1 MRLGFC
7 CKYIHPDRT
16 LKPKVLK
23 ETEQPYNCRATTVR
37 WLNEHKDQAED
48 RLWEL
53 MQHNI
58 SSIHELIKYTGALPK
73 PLRMCRLSS
82 PVLPVATEAT
92 WKYFWSKPDVI
103 AYCEKHFAQVGNTAR
118 KLGVRISFHPGQFTV
133 LASESEDIIDRSVEE
148 FEYHENMARWMGY
161 GKTFQ
166 DFKINVHISGRRGP
180 QGIIDI
186 LPRLT
191 PEARNTLTIENEEM
205 KWGLN
210 DVLEL
215 QKHVA
220 LVFDIHHHWVNT
232 GEWITVDDDRI
243 KKIIDSWRGV
253 RPVMHYSQPRESL
266 HNKVD
271 AKNLLDREKLFE
283 QGENRATIR
292 AHSDYYWHDPTNDWV
307 KPFGDVFDIQCE
319 SKAKNLASAKL
330 AEKYKVIPIGSVDF

>member
-16 LKPKVLK
+16 LKPKLLK

-37 WLNEHKDQAED
+37 WLNEHKDQAEE

-58 SSIHELIKYTGALPK
+58 SSIHELIKYAGGLPK

-103 AYCEKHFAQVGNTAR
+103 AYCEKHFAEVGDTAR
-118 KLGVRISFHPGQFTV
+118 RLGVRISFHPGQFTV
-133 LASESEDIIDRSVEE
+133 LASESDDIIKRSIEE
-148 FEYHENMARWMGY
+148 FEYHVNMARWMGY

-166 DFKINVHISGRRGP
+166 DFKINVHISGKRGP

-186 LPRLT
+186 LPKLT
-191 PEARNTLTIENEEM
+191 PEARNTITIENEEM
-205 KWGLN
+205 KWGLS

-220 LVFDIHHHWVNT
+220 LVFDIHHHWVNC
-232 GEWITVDDDRI
+232 GEWIKHTDDRI
-243 KKIIDSWRGV
+243 KRIIDSWRGV

-271 AKNLLDREKLFE
+271 SNNLLDREKLFAD
-283 QGENRATIR
+283 GENRATIR
-292 AHSDYYWHDPTNDWV
+292 AHSDYYWHEPTNNWIQ
-307 KPFGDVFDIQCE
+307 PFGELFDIQCE
-319 SKAKNLASAKL
+319 SKAKNLASSLLAKHYNL
-330 AEKYKVIPIGSVDF
+330 I

>member
-37 WLNEHKDQAED
+37 WLNEHKDEAED

-103 AYCEKHFAQVGNTAR
+103 AYCEKHFAEVGDTAR
-118 KLGVRISFHPGQFTV
+118 RLGVRISFHPGQFTV
-133 LASESEDIIDRSVEE
+133 LASESDDIIKRSIEE
-148 FEYHENMARWMGY
+148 FEYHVSMARWMGY

-166 DFKINVHISGRRGP
+166 DFKINVHISGKRGP
-180 QGIIDI
+180 QGIIDV
-186 LPRLT
+186 LPKLT
-191 PEARNTLTIENEEM
+191 PEARNTITIENEEM

-210 DVLEL
+210 DILEL
-215 QKHVA
+215 EKHVA
-220 LVFDIHHHWVNT
+220 LVFDIHHHWVNC
-232 GEWITVDDDRI
+232 GEWIAHTDDRI
-243 KKIIDSWRGV
+243 KRIIDSWGGV
-253 RPVMHYSQPRESL
+253 RPAMHYSQPRESL

-271 AKNLLDREKLFE
+271 ASKLLDREDLFTK
-283 QGENRATIR
+283 GENRATIR
-292 AHSDYYWHDPTNDWV
+292 AHSDFYWHVPTNDWL
-307 KPFGDVFDIQCE
+307 KPFGELFDIQCE
-319 SKAKNLASAKL
+319 SKAKNLASSLLAKQYEL
-330 AEKYKVIPIGSVDF
+330 I

>member
-37 WLNEHKDQAED
+37 WLNEHKDQAEE

-58 SSIHELIKYTGALPK
+58 SSIHELIKYTGALSE

-103 AYCEKHFAQVGNTAR
+103 AYCEKHFAEVGDTAR
-118 KLGVRISFHPGQFTV
+118 RLGVRISFHPGQFTV
-133 LASESEDIIDRSVEE
+133 LASESDDIIKRSIEE
-148 FEYHENMARWMGY
+148 FEYHVSMARWMGY

-166 DFKINVHISGRRGP
+166 DFKINVHISGKRGP
-180 QGIIDI
+180 QGIIDV
-186 LPRLT
+186 LPKLT
-191 PEARNTLTIENEEM
+191 PEARNTITIENEEM
-205 KWGLN
+205 KWGL
-210 DVLEL
+210 DDILKLE
-215 QKHVA
+215 KHVA
-220 LVFDIHHHWVNT
+220 LVFDIHHHWVNC
-232 GEWITVDDDRI
+232 GEWISVDDDRI
-243 KKIIDSWRGV
+243 KRIINSWRGV
-253 RPVMHYSQPRESL
+253 RPAMHYSQPRESL
-266 HNKVD
+266 QNKVD
-271 AKNLLDREKLFE
+271 AHKLLDREDLFT

-292 AHSDYYWHDPTNDWV
+292 AHSDYYWHKPTNDWL
-307 KPFGDVFDIQCE
+307 KPFGDLFDIQCE
-319 SKAKNLASAKL
+319 SKAKNLASSML
-330 AEKYKVIPIGSVDF
+330 AEQYGII

>member
-37 WLNEHKDQAED
+37 WLNEHKDQAEE

-58 SSIHELIKYTGALPK
+58 SSIHELIKYTGALSK

-103 AYCEKHFAQVGNTAR
+103 AYCEKHFAEVGDTAR
-118 KLGVRISFHPGQFTV
+118 RLGVRISFHPGQFTV
-133 LASESEDIIDRSVEE
+133 LASESDDIIKRSIEE
-148 FEYHENMARWMGY
+148 FEYHVSMARWMGY

-166 DFKINVHISGRRGP
+166 DFKINVHISGKRGP
-180 QGIIDI
+180 QGIIDV
-186 LPRLT
+186 LPKLT
-191 PEARNTLTIENEEM
+191 PEARNTITIENEEM
-205 KWGLN
+205 KWGL
-210 DVLEL
+210 DDILEL
-215 QKHVA
+215 EKHVA
-220 LVFDIHHHWVNT
+220 LVFDIHHHWVNC
-232 GEWITVDDDRI
+232 GEWISVDDDRI
-243 KKIIDSWRGV
+243 KRIINSWRGV
-253 RPVMHYSQPRESL
+253 RPAMHYSQPRESL
-266 HNKVD
+266 QNKVD
-271 AKNLLDREKLFE
+271 SHKLLDREDLFT

-292 AHSDYYWHDPTNDWV
+292 AHSDYYWHKPTNDWL
-307 KPFGDVFDIQCE
+307 KPFGDLFDIQCE
-319 SKAKNLASAKL
+319 SKAKNLASSML
-330 AEKYKVIPIGSVDF
+330 AEQYGII

>member
-103 AYCEKHFAQVGNTAR
+103 AYCEKHFAEVGDTAR
-118 KLGVRISFHPGQFTV
+118 RLGVRISFHPGQFTV
-133 LASESEDIIDRSVEE
+133 LASESDDIIKRSIEE
-148 FEYHENMARWMGY
+148 FEYHVSMARWMGY

-166 DFKINVHISGRRGP
+166 DFKINVHISGKRGP
-180 QGIIDI
+180 QGIIDV
-186 LPRLT
+186 LPKLT
-191 PEARNTLTIENEEM
+191 PEARNTITIENEEM
-205 KWGLN
+205 KWGL
-210 DVLEL
+210 DDILEL

-220 LVFDIHHHWVNT
+220 LVFDIHHHWVNC
-232 GEWITVDDDRI
+232 GEWITHTDDRI
-243 KKIIDSWRGV
+243 KRIIDSWRGV
-253 RPVMHYSQPRESL
+253 RPAMHYSQPRESL

-271 AKNLLDREKLFE
+271 ASKLLDREDLFTK
-283 QGENRATIR
+283 GENRATIR
-292 AHSDYYWHDPTNDWV
+292 AHSDYYWHKPTNDWL
-307 KPFGDVFDIQCE
+307 KPFGELFDIQCE
-319 SKAKNLASAKL
+319 SKAKNLASSLL
-330 AEKYKVIPIGSVDF
+330 AEQYGVI

>member
-37 WLNEHKDQAED
+37 WLNEHKDQAEE

-58 SSIHELIKYTGALPK
+58 SSIHELIKYTGALSE

-103 AYCEKHFAQVGNTAR
+103 AYCEKHFAEVGDTAR
-118 KLGVRISFHPGQFTV
+118 RLGVRISFHPGQFTV
-133 LASESEDIIDRSVEE
+133 LAFESDDIIKRSIEE
-148 FEYHENMARWMGY
+148 FEYHVSMARWMGY

-166 DFKINVHISGRRGP
+166 DFKINVHISGKRGP
-180 QGIIDI
+180 QGIIDV
-186 LPRLT
+186 LPKLT
-191 PEARNTLTIENEEM
+191 PEARNTITIENEEM
-205 KWGLN
+205 KWGL
-210 DVLEL
+210 DDILEL
-215 QKHVA
+215 EKHVA
-220 LVFDIHHHWVNT
+220 LVFDIHHHWVNC
-232 GEWITVDDDRI
+232 GEWISVDDDRI
-243 KKIIDSWRGV
+243 KRIINSWRGV
-253 RPVMHYSQPRESL
+253 RPAMHYSQPRESL
-266 HNKVD
+266 QNKVD
-271 AKNLLDREKLFE
+271 AHKLLDREDLFT

-292 AHSDYYWHDPTNDWV
+292 AHSDYYWHKPTNDWL
-307 KPFGDVFDIQCE
+307 KPFGDLFDIQCE
-319 SKAKNLASAKL
+319 SKAKNLASSML
-330 AEKYKVIPIGSVDF
+330 AEQYGII

>member
-103 AYCEKHFAQVGNTAR
+103 AYCEKHFAEVGDTAR
-118 KLGVRISFHPGQFTV
+118 RLGVRISFHPGQFTV
-133 LASESEDIIDRSVEE
+133 LASESDDIIKRSIEE
-148 FEYHENMARWMGY
+148 FEYHVSMARWMGY

-166 DFKINVHISGRRGP
+166 DFKINVHISGKRGP
-180 QGIIDI
+180 QGIIDV
-186 LPRLT
+186 LPKLT
-191 PEARNTLTIENEEM
+191 PEARNTITIENEEM
-205 KWGLN
+205 KWGL
-210 DVLEL
+210 DDILEL

-220 LVFDIHHHWVNT
+220 LVFDIHHHWVNC
-232 GEWITVDDDRI
+232 GEWITHTDDRI
-243 KKIIDSWRGV
+243 KRIIDSWRGV
-253 RPVMHYSQPRESL
+253 RPAMHYSQPRESL

-271 AKNLLDREKLFE
+271 ASKLLDREDLFTK
-283 QGENRATIR
+283 GENRATIR
-292 AHSDYYWHDPTNDWV
+292 AHSDYYWHKPTNDWV
-307 KPFGDVFDIQCE
+307 KPFGELFDIQCE
-319 SKAKNLASAKL
+319 SKAKNLASSLL
-330 AEKYKVIPIGSVDF
+330 AEQYGVI

>member
-37 WLNEHKDQAED
+37 WLNEHKDEAED

-73 PLRMCRLSS
+73 PLRMCRISS
-82 PVLPVATEAT
+82 PLLPFTTEAT

-103 AYCEKHFAQVGNTAR
+103 AYCEKHFAEVGDTAR
-118 KLGVRISFHPGQFTV
+118 RLGVRISFHPGQFTV
-133 LASESEDIIDRSVEE
+133 LASESDDIIKRSIEE
-148 FEYHENMARWMGY
+148 FEYHVNMARWMGY

-166 DFKINVHISGRRGP
+166 DFKINVHISGKRGP
-180 QGIIDI
+180 QGIIDV
-186 LPRLT
+186 LPKLT
-191 PEARNTLTIENEEM
+191 PEARNTITIENEEM

-210 DVLEL
+210 DILEL
-215 QKHVA
+215 EKHVA
-220 LVFDIHHHWVNT
+220 LVFDIHHHWVNC
-232 GEWITVDDDRI
+232 GEWITHTDDRI
-243 KKIIDSWRGV
+243 KRIINSWRGV
-253 RPVMHYSQPRESL
+253 RPAMHYSQPRESL

-271 AKNLLDREKLFE
+271 ANKLLDREDLFTK
-283 QGENRATIR
+283 GENRATIR
-292 AHSDYYWHDPTNDWV
+292 AHSDYYWHKPTNDWL
-307 KPFGDVFDIQCE
+307 KPFGELFDIQCE
-319 SKAKNLASAKL
+319 SKAKNLASSLL
-330 AEKYKVIPIGSVDF
+330 AEQYGII

>member
-103 AYCEKHFAQVGNTAR
+103 AYCEKHFAEVGDTAR
-118 KLGVRISFHPGQFTV
+118 RLGVRISFHPGQFTV
-133 LASESEDIIDRSVEE
+133 LASESDDIIKRSIEE
-148 FEYHENMARWMGY
+148 FEYHVNMARWMGY

-166 DFKINVHISGRRGP
+166 DFKINVHISGKRGP
-180 QGIIDI
+180 QGIIDV
-186 LPRLT
+186 LPKLT
-191 PEARNTLTIENEEM
+191 PEARNTITIENEEM

-210 DVLEL
+210 DILEL
-215 QKHVA
+215 EKHVA
-220 LVFDIHHHWVNT
+220 LVFDIHHHWVNC
-232 GEWITVDDDRI
+232 GEWITHTDDRI
-243 KKIIDSWRGV
+243 KRIINSWRGV
-253 RPVMHYSQPRESL
+253 RPAMHYSQPRESL

-271 AKNLLDREKLFE
+271 ANKLLDREDLFTK
-283 QGENRATIR
+283 GENRATIR
-292 AHSDYYWHDPTNDWV
+292 AHSDFYWHVPTNDWL
-307 KPFGDVFDIQCE
+307 KPFGELFDIQCE
-319 SKAKNLASAKL
+319 SKAKNLASSLLAKQYEL
-330 AEKYKVIPIGSVDF
+330 I

>member
-103 AYCEKHFAQVGNTAR
+103 AYCEKHFAEVGDTAR
-118 KLGVRISFHPGQFTV
+118 RLGVRISFHPGQFTV
-133 LASESEDIIDRSVEE
+133 LASESDDIIKRSIEE
-148 FEYHENMARWMGY
+148 FEYHVSMARWMGY

-166 DFKINVHISGRRGP
+166 DFKINVHISGKRGP
-180 QGIIDI
+180 QGIIDV
-186 LPRLT
+186 LPKLT
-191 PEARNTLTIENEEM
+191 PEARNTITIENEEM
-205 KWGLN
+205 KWGL
-210 DVLEL
+210 DDILEL

-220 LVFDIHHHWVNT
+220 LVFDIHHHWVNC
-232 GEWITVDDDRI
+232 GEWITHTDDRI
-243 KKIIDSWRGV
+243 KRIIDSWRGV
-253 RPVMHYSQPRESL
+253 RPAMHYSQPRESL

-271 AKNLLDREKLFE
+271 LSKLLDREDLFTK
-283 QGENRATIR
+283 GENRATIR
-292 AHSDYYWHDPTNDWV
+292 AHSDFYWHVPTNDWL
-307 KPFGDVFDIQCE
+307 KPFGELFDIQCE
-319 SKAKNLASAKL
+319 SKAKNLASSLLAKQYEL
-330 AEKYKVIPIGSVDF
+330 I

>member
-1 MRLGFC
+1 MRLGYC
-7 CKYIHPDRT
+7 CKYIHPDRS
-16 LKPKVLK
+16 LKPKILK

-37 WLNEHKDQAED
+37 WLNEHKGEAEE
-48 RLWEL
+48 RLWDL

-58 SSIHELIKYTGALPK
+58 SSIHELIKYTGSLPK

-103 AYCEKHFAQVGNTAR
+103 AYCEKHFAEVGNTAR
-118 KLGVRISFHPGQFTV
+118 SLGVRISFHPGQFTV
-133 LASESEDIIDRSVEE
+133 LASESDDIINRSIEE
-148 FEYHENMARWMGY
+148 FEYHVNMARWMGY

-180 QGIIDI
+180 QGIIDV
-186 LPRLT
+186 LPRLS

-205 KWGLN
+205 KWGL
-210 DVLEL
+210 DDILQL

-220 LVFDIHHHWVNT
+220 LVFDIHHHWVNC
-232 GEWITVDDDRI
+232 GEWISVHDDRI
-243 KKIIDSWRGV
+243 KRIIDSWRGV
-253 RPVMHYSQPRESL
+253 RPAMHYSQPRESL

-271 AKNLLDREKLFE
+271 ASKLLDREDLFT

-292 AHSDYYWHDPTNDWV
+292 AHSDYYWHKPTNDWL
-307 KPFGDVFDIQCE
+307 KPFGEYFDIQCE
-319 SKAKNLASAKL
+319 SKAKNMASAML
-330 AEKYKVIPIGSVDF
+330 ATDYQLIPMGSVDF

>member
-37 WLNEHKDQAED
+37 WLNEHKDQAEE

-58 SSIHELIKYTGALPK
+58 SSIHELIKYTGALSE

-103 AYCEKHFAQVGNTAR
+103 AYCEKHFAEVGDTAR
-118 KLGVRISFHPGQFTV
+118 RLGVRISFHPGQFTV
-133 LASESEDIIDRSVEE
+133 LASESDDIIKRSIEE
-148 FEYHENMARWMGY
+148 FEYHVSMARWMGY

-166 DFKINVHISGRRGP
+166 DFKINVHISGKRGP
-180 QGIIDI
+180 QGIIDV
-186 LPRLT
+186 LPKLT
-191 PEARNTLTIENEEM
+191 PEARNTITIENEEM
-205 KWGLN
+205 KWGL
-210 DVLEL
+210 DDILEL
-215 QKHVA
+215 EKHVA
-220 LVFDIHHHWVNT
+220 LVFDIHHHWVNC
-232 GEWITVDDDRI
+232 GEWISVDDDRI
-243 KKIIDSWRGV
+243 KRIINSWRGV
-253 RPVMHYSQPRESL
+253 RPAMHYSQPRESL
-266 HNKVD
+266 QNKVD
-271 AKNLLDREKLFE
+271 AYKLLDREDLFT

-292 AHSDYYWHDPTNDWV
+292 AHSDYYWHKPTNDWL
-307 KPFGDVFDIQCE
+307 KPFGDLFDIQCE
-319 SKAKNLASAKL
+319 SKAKNLASSML
-330 AEKYKVIPIGSVDF
+330 AEQYGII

>member
-37 WLNEHKDQAED
+37 WLNEHKDEAED

-103 AYCEKHFAQVGNTAR
+103 AYCEKHFAEVGDTAR
-118 KLGVRISFHPGQFTV
+118 RLGVRISFHPGQFTV
-133 LASESEDIIDRSVEE
+133 LASESDDIIKRSIEE
-148 FEYHENMARWMGY
+148 FEYHVNMARWMGY

-166 DFKINVHISGRRGP
+166 DFKINVHISGKRGP
-180 QGIIDI
+180 QGIIDV
-186 LPRLT
+186 LPKLT
-191 PEARNTLTIENEEM
+191 PEARNTITIENEEM

-210 DVLEL
+210 DILEL
-215 QKHVA
+215 EKHVA
-220 LVFDIHHHWVNT
+220 LVFDIHHHWVNC
-232 GEWITVDDDRI
+232 GEWITHTDDRI
-243 KKIIDSWRGV
+243 KRIINSWRGV
-253 RPVMHYSQPRESL
+253 RPAMHYSQPRESL

-271 AKNLLDREKLFE
+271 LSKLLDREDLFTK
-283 QGENRATIR
+283 GENRATIR
-292 AHSDYYWHDPTNDWV
+292 AHSDFYWHVPTNDWL
-307 KPFGDVFDIQCE
+307 KPFGELFDIQCE
-319 SKAKNLASAKL
+319 SKAKNLASSLLAKQYEL
-330 AEKYKVIPIGSVDF
+330 I